1 MPLNAKLD
9 ISYLEI
15 CILLFSMFARFFI
28 SDHNECGKYIG
39 GIRKIRVIIVYYEL
53 FNKSIYNNDSI
64 VHNIQLQFP
73 TSFFI
78 ATGKHDRK
86 LLNRVHKHFHVVRDT
101 GTHHWT
107 FSLNDGN
114 VASKKNTRS
123 ILIEYVLHGTKN
135 ALYPT

>member
-1 MPLNAKLD
+1 MPLNANID
-9 ISYLEI
+9 ILSRNMYI
-15 CILLFSMFARFFI
+15 IIFFI
-28 SDHNECGKYIG
+28 SKLLISEYNESGNYIG
-39 GIRKIRVIIVYYEL
+39 GIPKIRVIIIYYKL

-86 LLNRVHKHFHVVRDT
+86 LLNRVHKHFHVVRET

-114 VASKKNTRS
+114 VASKKTVD
-123 ILIEYVLHGTKN
+123 LF
-135 ALYPT
+135 

>member
-1 MPLNAKLD
+1 MPLNANID
-9 ISYLEI
+9 ILSRNMYI
-15 CILLFSMFARFFI
+15 IIFFI
-28 SDHNECGKYIG
+28 SKLLISEYNESGNYIG
-39 GIRKIRVIIVYYEL
+39 GIRKIRVIIVYYKL

-114 VASKKNTRS
+114 VAK
-123 ILIEYVLHGTKN
+123 
-135 ALYPT
+135 